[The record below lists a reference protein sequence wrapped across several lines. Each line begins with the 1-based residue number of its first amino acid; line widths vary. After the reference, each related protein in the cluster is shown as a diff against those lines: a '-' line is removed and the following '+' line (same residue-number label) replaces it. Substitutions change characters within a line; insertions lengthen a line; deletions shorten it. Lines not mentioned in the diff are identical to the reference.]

1 MDARLEHHL
10 MTLSVV
16 TGGGGF
22 IGGQLVKR
30 LLDDGHEVRAVD
42 IKPIKDWHYVD
53 TRAFLMPDSDVGI
66 KGYAQVAV
74 READEVYNLA
84 ADMGGMGFITNNKLD
99 CMLSV
104 MPSTVM
110 LIESAKARVGRF
122 FYSSSACVYPDYRQE
137 DADVVPLKEEHAYP
151 AMPEDGYGW
160 EKLFTERMC
169 KHFREDAGWRRAIA
183 RYHNVYGP
191 HGTWTGGREKAPAA
205 ICRKV
210 ALAALTKNPVVEVW
224 GDGLATRTFMYV
236 DDCVEGTLRIARGDN
251 TEPVNLGSD
260 ELVSINDLAFL
271 VAKIAGIDIELKH
284 VPGPQG
290 VRGRSSD
297 NTMIK
302 DVYKWFPSISL
313 EQGLTKT
320 YEWVYGEVRRAL
332 GRD

>member
-1 MDARLEHHL
+1 
-10 MTLSVV
+10 
-16 TGGGGF
+16 
-22 IGGQLVKR
+22 
-30 LLDDGHEVRAVD
+30 
-42 IKPIKDWHYVD
+42 
-53 TRAFLMPDSDVGI
+53 
-66 KGYAQVAV
+66 
-74 READEVYNLA
+74 
-84 ADMGGMGFITNNKLD
+84 
-99 CMLSV
+99 
-104 MPSTVM
+104 
-110 LIESAKARVGRF
+110 
-122 FYSSSACVYPDYRQE
+122 
-137 DADVVPLKEEHAYP
+137 
-151 AMPEDGYGW
+151 
-160 EKLFTERMC
+160 
-169 KHFREDAGWRRAIA
+169 
-183 RYHNVYGP
+183 
-191 HGTWTGGREKAPAA
+191 
-205 ICRKV
+205 
-210 ALAALTKNPVVEVW
+210 VVEVW